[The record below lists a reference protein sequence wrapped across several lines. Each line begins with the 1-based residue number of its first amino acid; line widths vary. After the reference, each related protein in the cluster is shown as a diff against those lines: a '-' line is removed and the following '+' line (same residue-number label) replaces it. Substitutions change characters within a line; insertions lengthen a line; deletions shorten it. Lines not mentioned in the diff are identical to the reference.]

1 MTPLAAI
8 LALGLLAAVAVAVLS
23 GRAARRLR
31 GRLQEAERRADQAVR
46 ARDGFFD
53 LATHELRSPLAAI
66 LGYQELLQ
74 DGAYG
79 DLGSDTGEPITRI
92 GRSARH
98 LLHLIDGV
106 VELSRLRAGG
116 VVPDIEPVNTAVL
129 MSGIADAFRSQ
140 TRDRGI
146 EPRVDIPRGLPTIG
160 SDPDRLLRALDLFL
174 ASAIK
179 HPDGGS
185 MSLDVRSDG
194 VKLQLRIHPTDISV
208 PDQPDDPELR
218 LGIRLAVAG
227 RVAELL
233 GGGLDL
239 ETDDDG
245 VVRALRLHVRD
256 LLSHTGLPPT
266 LPEPGPDSEHSRPPP
281 FDDLPGAR

>member
-1 MTPLAAI
+1 MSALAAI
-8 LALGLLAAVAVAVLS
+8 LAVGLAAAVIVAVLKARS
-23 GRAARRLR
+23 AQSLQRRL
-31 GRLQEAERRADQAVR
+31 EDAERRADRAVR

-79 DLGSDTGEPITRI
+79 DLGTAAVEPITRV

-98 LLHLIDGV
+98 LLHLIDGL

-116 VVPDIEPVNTAVL
+116 LVPEIEPVNTAVVI
-129 MSGIADAFRSQ
+129 SGIADAFRVQ

-146 EPRVDIPRGLPTIG
+146 EPHVHVPPGLPTIG
-160 SDPDRLLRALDLFL
+160 SDPERLLRALDLFL
-174 ASAIK
+174 ASAVK
-179 HPDGGS
+179 NPVGGS

-194 VKLQLRIHPTDISV
+194 NRLEVRIHPTEISV
-208 PDQPDDPELR
+208 RDQSEDPELR
-218 LGIRLAVAG
+218 LGIRLAVAA

-233 GGGLDL
+233 GGGLHL
-239 ETDDDG
+239 ETDDGG
-245 VVRALRLHVRD
+245 VIRGLRLHVRD
-256 LLSHTGLPPT
+256 LLSHTGPQGPRLS
-266 LPEPGPDSEHSRPPP
+266 PGKVP
-281 FDDLPGAR
+281 

>member
-1 MTPLAAI
+1 MSPLAGI
-8 LALGLLAAVAVAVLS
+8 LTLGLAVAIGFAVMHARIARLL
-23 GRAARRLR
+23 RRRLE
-31 GRLQEAERRADQAVR
+31 EAERRAEQAVG

-79 DLGSDTGEPITRI
+79 DLGSAAAEPIARV
-92 GRSARH
+92 GRSAHH
-98 LLHLIDGV
+98 LLHLIDGL

-116 VVPDIEPVNTAVL
+116 VVPDIEPVNTAVVV
-129 MSGIADAFRSQ
+129 SGIADAFRVQ

-146 EPRVDIPRGLPTIG
+146 EARVDVPRELPTIG
-160 SDPDRLLRALDLFL
+160 SDHDRLLRALDLFL
-174 ASAIK
+174 ASAVK
-179 HPDGGS
+179 HPVGGT
-185 MSLDVRSDG
+185 MALDVRSDG
-194 VKLQLRIHPTDISV
+194 KTLELRIHPTEIAIRDHAE
-208 PDQPDDPELR
+208 DPELR

-239 ETDDDG
+239 ETDDGG
-245 VVRALRLHVRD
+245 VIRALRLHVRD
-256 LLSHTGLPPT
+256 LLSHTGPSPK
-266 LPEPGPDSEHSRPPP
+266 PGTS
-281 FDDLPGAR
+281 